1 MVAVVLNNLLPS
13 FEHFVETINM
23 TADEDLTFDQVSSF
37 LLQKERWR
45 THFQGES
52 SRSDM
57 AQESAFTT
65 KTKATRRKEH
75 PSLQFKGNTGG
86 AEGNPSGNTS
96 SSDSTS
102 HSSRSR
108 IRCFYCGK
116 IGHVKRVCRK
126 RLFDLENGR
135 GQSSQG
141 GKRHANVVE
150 CEEEE
155 EEFAFV
161 VS

>member
-1 MVAVVLNNLLPS
+1 MVVVVLNSLPPS
-13 FEHFVETINM
+13 FEHFVQIINM

-37 LLQKERWR
+37 LLQKERRR

-52 SRSDM
+52 SGSDM
-57 AQESAFTT
+57 AQESVFSA
-65 KTKATRRKEH
+65 KTKAMRRKEH

-86 AEGNPSGNTS
+86 AQGNPSGNTS

-116 IGHVKRVCRK
+116 RGHVK
-126 RLFDLENGR
+126 
-135 GQSSQG
+135 
-141 GKRHANVVE
+141 
-150 CEEEE
+150 
-155 EEFAFV
+155 
-161 VS
+161 